1 MASQISPKA
10 PEDQTGKSQDVI
22 ATITKWLHS
31 FHAASGP
38 PGTLQ
43 PAHPVLALE
52 QHPTTKKDSKYAA
65 SPLHQ
70 EAALQQQ
77 KLEKTSSISSDKQ
90 KIDSSIGSQSHL
102 DSSSRQDHSGTSKSI
117 RNMVLSFLAGGA
129 AGALAKTCIAP
140 LDRLKI
146 LFQVSNIPFSTRAV
160 LAEMIRMYKYEG
172 ISSLFRGNLAQVV
185 RVYPYSG
192 IQLMTFDA
200 YSKAILLARGGSV
213 PPSGHAQ
220 KLLTPGEKLLAGAAA
235 GGTSVVL
242 TYPLDLMRARLAVQT
257 EAPQGSKPYGGLV
270 AAFRTM
276 YKQHGFLSFYSGV
289 LPTLLG
295 ILPYAGISFMTFEQL
310 KSLSASGS
318 SNGEPSTVG
327 RLAAGAVA
335 GLAGQAFTY
344 PFDVIRRRMQT
355 EGFTSMHAHEA
366 RNLSTAPPPKE
377 VINAIPSNQ
386 RSVFAVSSSNAPSVS
401 AIEGVTN
408 PVYKSH
414 HGVFVKHSMME
425 TGIRIIQTEGITGLF
440 KGISMNFIKG
450 PIGVGFS
457 FTMYDL
463 LKKALKIDEA

>member
-1 MASQISPKA
+1 MEK
-10 PEDQTGKSQDVI
+10 
-22 ATITKWLHS
+22 
-31 FHAASGP
+31 
-38 PGTLQ
+38 
-43 PAHPVLALE
+43 PA
-52 QHPTTKKDSKYAA
+52 
-65 SPLHQ
+65 
-70 EAALQQQ
+70 
-77 KLEKTSSISSDKQ
+77 SISTGDAKNIAPVSL
-90 KIDSSIGSQSHL
+90 QSHP
-102 DSSSRQDHSGTSKSI
+102 DTHSRREHGETSKSI

-160 LAEMIRMYKYEG
+160 IAEMVRMYKYEG

-192 IQLMTFDA
+192 IQLMTFDS
-200 YSKAILLARGGSV
+200 YSKAILLARGGTV

-220 KLLTPGEKLLAGAAA
+220 KLLSPGEKLVAGAAA

-257 EAPQGSKPYGGLV
+257 ETPQGSKPYGGLV
-270 AAFRTM
+270 AAFKIM
-276 YKQHGFLSFYSGV
+276 YKQHGLLSFYSGV

-318 SNGEPSTVG
+318 SNGEPSTYG

-355 EGFTSMHAHEA
+355 EGFTPMHAHEA
-366 RNLSTAPPPKE
+366 RNLSAAPPPKE
-377 VINAIPSNQ
+377 VINAIPSTQ
-386 RSVFAVSSSNAPSVS
+386 RSVFAVSSSSAPSVS
-401 AIEGVTN
+401 AIEGVSN
-408 PVYKSH
+408 PVYKSN

-425 TGIRIIQTEGITGLF
+425 TGIRILQTEGLAGLF